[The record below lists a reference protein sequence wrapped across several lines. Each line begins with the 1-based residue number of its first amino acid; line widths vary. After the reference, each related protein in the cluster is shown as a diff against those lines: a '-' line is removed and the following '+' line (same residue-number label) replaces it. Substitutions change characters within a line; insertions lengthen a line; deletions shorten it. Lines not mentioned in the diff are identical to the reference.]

1 MGLSMFG
8 YAFIQKAL
16 VCGILV
22 SVACAIL
29 GVFLILRRESMTG
42 HGFSHIAFAGVAVG
56 LALNIMPLAAALA
69 VSVLAALGMSA
80 MKEKAGVHGDTVI
93 GVFSSLGMAL
103 GIILAGASRG
113 LGVELMSYLF
123 GDILAIRNE
132 ELFLSAGLALAVIAV
147 IVFKYNELLFMTFDR
162 ESARVSGIRVRA
174 LDSLL
179 VGLTAVTVVLGM
191 KIAGILL
198 VAALIVIPA
207 AAGVQIASSFKKAVL
222 SALGFAAV
230 SVIVGLFGAVK
241 LNLPASGMI
250 VVTAAVCFGVAC
262 LVKRVR
268 KG

>member
-1 MGLSMFG
+1 MGLNVFSYG
-8 YAFIQKAL
+8 FIQKAL

-56 LALNIMPLAAALA
+56 LALNVMPLVSALV
-69 VSVLAALGMSA
+69 VSVLAALAMSA

-93 GVFSSLGMAL
+93 GVFSSLGMAF

-113 LGVELMSYLF
+113 LGAELMSYLF
-123 GDILAIRNE
+123 GDILAIRDV
-132 ELFLSAGLALAVIAV
+132 ELLLSAVLAVTV
-147 IVFKYNELLFMTFDR
+147 ILIVVLNYHELMFITFDR
-162 ESARVSGIRVRA
+162 ESARVAGVKVRSV
-174 LDSLL
+174 DSLL

-198 VAALIVIPA
+198 VAALLVIPA
-207 AAGVQIASSFKKAVL
+207 AAGVQAASSFKSAVL
-222 SALGFAAV
+222 AAIGF
-230 SVIVGLFGAVK
+230 SVISVVIGLFGAVK

-250 VVTAAVCFGVAC
+250 VVTGAACFGVSF
-262 LVKRVR
+262 LIGKLR